1 MPNYVHRTTKQYLQ
15 SWSPNDL
22 PEPLANYIENPDLS
36 NVVGVPSLYWVITGD
51 VITEMS
57 QAEKDAV
64 DDALLQAGRDDTANR
79 AAEPE
84 DIIRALALTLLDELN
99 NHTLKINAI
108 LDAADTAANIND
120 FKASML
126 AITDYPQRTVSQLK
140 TSLRNKLGS

>member
-36 NVVGVPSLYWVITGD
+36 AVVGVPSRYWVITGD

-64 DDALLQAGRDDTANR
+64 DAALLQAARDAVASQVDGV
-79 AAEPE
+79 E

-99 NHTLKINAI
+99 NHADKINAI

-120 FKASML
+120 FKSSML
-126 AITDYPQRTVSQLK
+126 AITDYPQRTIEQLK
-140 TSLRNKLGS
+140 TTIRNKLGS